1 MIVQNFFPENSA
13 SSELEALLA
22 ACVDST
28 AETAVT
34 LFSQHIT
41 RPFCPLHRT
50 ILSLLD
56 DDSKR
61 LVAIAAPRGFGKTT
75 LIGLCYTARKALFRH
90 APYIVYISATA
101 AEAAQKVKTLA
112 RELTENPEIKELFG
126 NLKGVKWAEEKGE
139 IELIDERGVPF
150 CFIQAKGAGNQIRG
164 LKWGAHR
171 PSLFL
176 VDDLESKEDAQSEEM
191 RKKLK
196 KWFFGDLM
204 GALDNSDASTSRV
217 VLIGTVVHQDSLL
230 SNLID
235 EKKEID
241 FADADQ
247 EEMVNLIESRE
258 KFHTVRLEAC
268 DDNYESIWPEFI
280 STASIRARAE
290 AYRQR
295 GLLDIFFMEFRNMV
309 IAGEEASFQ
318 QSMFRYYNE
327 QSESF
332 TTELKAREI
341 DTIIIVD
348 PAKTAN
354 TTSAFTAIIAVGF
367 NSTRNKIYFRDCI
380 NKRLTPDQ
388 IFKEACDMASRY
400 KTSIIGI
407 EVTGLNNFVTFPFQQ
422 YIATQAAYINL
433 VEIKAIKA
441 KDLRVAALVPLYR
454 MGSIYHNE
462 DLHIRGSLESQLLSF
477 PYSKYWD
484 VMDCFANCI
493 EMFDIGERSFTFQPM
508 VADSSEKDDYARL
521 REEDRLEDSI
531 SYGICI

>member
-1 MIVQNFFPENSA
+1 MQLSDEEIK
-13 SSELEALLA
+13 ELIEPCIYDTALTA
-22 ACVDST
+22 A
-28 AETAVT
+28 T
-34 LFSQHIT
+34 LFPLHIT
-41 RPFCPLHRT
+41 RPFCPLHKT
-50 ILSLLD
+50 ILQLLD
-56 DDSKR
+56 DEEKR

-75 LIGLCYTARKALFRH
+75 LIGLCFTARLALFRL

-112 RELTENPEIKELFG
+112 RELTENPEVKALFG
-126 NLKGVKWAEEKGE
+126 NLQGVKWAEEKGE
-139 IELIDERGVPF
+139 IELVDENGTPF

-164 LKWGAHR
+164 LKWGRHR
-171 PSLFL
+171 PSIFL

-204 GALDNSDASTSRV
+204 GAVDNADASTSRV
-217 VLIGTVVHQDSLL
+217 VLIGTIVHQDSLL
-230 SNLID
+230 ANLID

-241 FADADQ
+241 FKDADQ
-247 EEMVNLIESRE
+247 EEMANLIASRE
-258 KFHTVRLEAC
+258 TFHTVRLEAC

-327 QSESF
+327 QGEAF
-332 TTELKAREI
+332 QAELKAREI
-341 DTIIIVD
+341 DTIIIID

-354 TTSAFTAIIAVGF
+354 TASAFTAIVAVGF
-367 NSTRNKIYFRDCI
+367 NSIRNRIYFRDCI
-380 NKRLTPDQ
+380 NDRLTPDL
-388 IFKEACDMASRY
+388 IFSKAVEMAQRF

-407 EVTGLNNFVTFPFQQ
+407 EVTGLNNFVTYPFQQ
-422 YIATQAAYINL
+422 YIATQHTYINL

-462 DLHIRGSLESQLLSF
+462 DLHVRGSLESQLLSF

-493 EMFDIGERSFTFQPM
+493 EMFDIGERTFTQQALLPE
-508 VADSSEKDDYARL
+508 SSERDDYERL
-521 REEDRLEDSI
+521 REEDRLEGPVN
-531 SYGICI
+531 YGLAI

>member
-1 MIVQNFFPENSA
+1 MK
-13 SSELEALLA
+13 ELAPDIETLIEP
-22 ACVDST
+22 CIDDT
-28 AETAVT
+28 AICAVT
-34 LFSQHIT
+34 LFSEHIT
-41 RPFCPLHRT
+41 RPFCALHRT
-50 ILSLLD
+50 ILDLLD

-75 LIGLCYTARKALFRH
+75 LVGLCYTARKALFRH

-112 RELTENPEIKELFG
+112 RELTENDLIKEVFG
-126 NLKGVKWAEEKGE
+126 NLEGTKWAEEKGE
-139 IELIDERGVPF
+139 IELVDEQGRPF

-164 LKWGAHR
+164 LKWGKHR

-176 VDDLESKEDAQSEEM
+176 VDDLESKEDAQSEEN

-196 KWFFGDLM
+196 KWFFGDLL
-204 GALDNSDASTSRV
+204 GAMDNADSSTSRL

-235 EKKEID
+235 EKRELD
-241 FADADQ
+241 FSNPEQ
-247 EEMVNLIESRE
+247 EELAQMMNNRE

-280 STASIRARAE
+280 STESIRARAE

-295 GLLDIFFMEFRNMV
+295 GLLDIFFMEFRNIV
-309 IAGEEASFQ
+309 VAGEEAAFQ
-318 QSMFRYYNE
+318 QSMFRYY
-327 QSESF
+327 SEGTPEFVAS
-332 TTELKAREI
+332 LKNRSIE
-341 DTIIIVD
+341 TVIIID

-354 TTSAFTAIIAVGF
+354 TKSAFTAICAVGF
-367 NSTRNKIYFRDCI
+367 DALARKIYFRDCI
-380 NKRLTPDQ
+380 NARITPDE
-388 IFKEACDMASRY
+388 IFEKALDMARRY
-400 KTSIIGI
+400 NSITIGI
-407 EVTGLNNFVTFPFQQ
+407 EVTGLNNFITYPFQQ
-422 YIATQAAYINL
+422 FISKERGYINL

-454 MGSIYHNE
+454 MGAIYHNE
-462 DLHIRGSLESQLLSF
+462 DLHVRGSLESQLLSF

-493 EMFDIGERSFTFQPM
+493 DMFDIGNRNFSFSPSM
-508 VADSSEKDDYARL
+508 PDSK
-521 REEDRLEDSI
+521 EEDEYELLRLEDKMEGPNKVYI
-531 SYGICI
+531 HY

>member
-1 MIVQNFFPENSA
+1 VLDLQ
-13 SSELEALLA
+13 SSDFKELIEP
-22 ACVDST
+22 CIDST
-28 AETAVT
+28 AFTAVT
-34 LFSQHIT
+34 LFEEHIT
-41 RPFCPLHRT
+41 RPFCPLHTT
-50 ILSLLD
+50 ILDLLD

-75 LIGLCYTARKALFRH
+75 LIGLCFTARKALFRH

-112 RELTENPEIKELFG
+112 RELVENPLIKEIFG
-126 NLKGVKWAEEKGE
+126 NLQGVKWAEEKGE
-139 IELIDERGVPF
+139 IELVDENGKPF

-164 LKWGAHR
+164 LKWGQHR

-176 VDDLESKEDAQSEEM
+176 VDDLESKDDAQSEEQ

-204 GALDNSDASTSRV
+204 GALDNSDSSTSRI

-235 EKKEID
+235 EKTDID
-241 FADADQ
+241 FVDADQ
-247 EEMVNLIESRE
+247 EEMANLVMGRE
-258 KFHTVRLEAC
+258 KFHAVRLEAC

-309 IAGEEASFQ
+309 IAGEEATFQ
-318 QSMFRYYNE
+318 QSMFHYYGE
-327 QSESF
+327 HSSEF
-332 TTELKAREI
+332 KAELEAKQI

-354 TTSAFTAIIAVGF
+354 TASDFTAIIAVGF
-367 NSTRNKIYFRDCI
+367 NAIKNKIYFRDCI
-380 NKRLTPDQ
+380 NKRLTPDE
-388 IFKEACDMASRY
+388 IFKQAVEMAVRF
-400 KTSIIGI
+400 KTAVIGI

-422 YIATQAAYINL
+422 YIATQMHYVNL
-433 VEIKAIKA
+433 VEVKAIKA
-441 KDLRVAALVPLYR
+441 KNLRVAALAPLYR
-454 MGSIYHNE
+454 MGSIFHNE
-462 DLHIRGSLESQLLSF
+462 ELHVRGSLEAQLLSF

-493 EMFDIGERSFTFQPM
+493 DMFDIGERSFTYQPM
-508 VADSSEKDDYARL
+508 VGSSEQDDYDRL
-521 REEDRLEDSI
+521 LEEDRMEARI
-531 SYGICI
+531 NYGCAI

>member
-1 MIVQNFFPENSA
+1 MLDLSSSA
-13 SSELEALLA
+13 FKELIEP
-22 ACVDST
+22 CIDST
-28 AETAVT
+28 AFTAVT
-34 LFSQHIT
+34 LFEDHIS
-41 RPFCPLHRT
+41 RPFCPLHNT
-50 ILSLLD
+50 ILDLLD

-75 LIGLCYTARKALFRH
+75 LIGLCFTARKALFRH
-90 APYIVYISATA
+90 AAYIVYISATA

-112 RELTENPEIKELFG
+112 RELVENPLIKEIFG
-126 NLKGVKWAEEKGE
+126 NLQGVKWAEEKGE
-139 IELIDERGVPF
+139 IELVDERGKPF

-164 LKWGAHR
+164 LKWGSHR

-176 VDDLESKEDAQSEEM
+176 VDDLESKDDAQSEEQ

-204 GALDNSDASTSRV
+204 GALDNADSSTSRI

-235 EKKEID
+235 EKHEID
-241 FADADQ
+241 FKDANQ
-247 EEMVNLIESRE
+247 EEMANLVMGRE
-258 KFHTVRLEAC
+258 RFHAVRLEAC

-309 IAGEEASFQ
+309 IAGEEAAFQ
-318 QSMFRYYNE
+318 QSMFHYYGE
-327 QSESF
+327 HSIEF
-332 TTELKAREI
+332 KGELERREI
-341 DTIIIVD
+341 DTVIIVD

-367 NSTRNKIYFRDCI
+367 NSIKNKIYFRDCI
-380 NKRLTPDQ
+380 NKRLTPDE
-388 IFKEACDMASRY
+388 IFKEAVDMAIRF
-400 KTSIIGI
+400 KTAIIGI

-422 YIATQAAYINL
+422 YIATQNYYINL
-433 VEIKAIKA
+433 IEIKAIREKT
-441 KDLRVAALVPLYR
+441 LRVAALVPLYR
-454 MGSIYHNE
+454 MGAIWHNE
-462 DLHIRGSLESQLLSF
+462 ELHVRGSLEAQLLSF
-477 PYSKYWD
+477 PYSKFWD

-493 EMFDIGERSFTFQPM
+493 DMFDIGERSFSYSPM
-508 VADSSEKDDYARL
+508 ADSTELDEYQRL
-521 REEDRLEDSI
+521 RDEDRLEEPLRFGCFI
-531 SYGICI
+531 